1 MNKKLFKAVPA
12 FALGCLLM
20 NATTPVV
27 AQTTTS
33 YASQKQIMLEES
45 WTWSEF
51 GGSVLGGAAGGA
63 VGGAVTGAAAGGVGA
78 APGALVGGLAGA
90 AGGAVGNIVT
100 QGVDYFFGYSS
111 VTSSPSYD
119 YSTALN

>member
-27 AQTTTS
+27 AQTTS
-33 YASQKQIMLEES
+33 SFSSSQVKQIEES
-45 WTWSEF
+45 WTWSDWA
-51 GGSVLGGAAGGA
+51 GSVAGGAAGGA
-63 VGGAVTGAAAGGVGA
+63 VGGAVTGAAAGGIGA
-78 APGALVGGLAGA
+78 APGAVVGGA
-90 AGGAVGNIVT
+90 AGALGGAIGNAVV
-100 QGVDYFFGYSS
+100 QGVDYFFGF
-111 VTSSPSYD
+111 TESPSTSYD